1 MIEYQVHI
9 DKRMNIL
16 IVIMK
21 ALSMIKK
28 AMNILYMDTLH
39 KAMLAGLLVVQ
50 LIIELLFQGMT

>member
-28 AMNILYMDTLH
+28 AMNTLYMDMPL
-39 KAMLAGLLVVQ
+39 KEMLVALLAVQ